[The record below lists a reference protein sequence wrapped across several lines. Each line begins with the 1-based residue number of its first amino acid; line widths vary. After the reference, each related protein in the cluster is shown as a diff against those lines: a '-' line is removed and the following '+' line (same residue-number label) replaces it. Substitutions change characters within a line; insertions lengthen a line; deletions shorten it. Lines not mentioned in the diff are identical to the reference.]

1 VGLLGVNNLINKT
14 MKYII
19 ECYNKSR
26 MISSNYIY
34 ENEEEIG
41 VKEKKHLLNFA
52 KMFISPQTDQIELK
66 PIQ

>member
-1 VGLLGVNNLINKT
+1 

-34 ENEEEIG
+34 ENEGEIG

-52 KMFISPQTDQIELK
+52 KMFISPQTDQIELR
-66 PIQ
+66 PI